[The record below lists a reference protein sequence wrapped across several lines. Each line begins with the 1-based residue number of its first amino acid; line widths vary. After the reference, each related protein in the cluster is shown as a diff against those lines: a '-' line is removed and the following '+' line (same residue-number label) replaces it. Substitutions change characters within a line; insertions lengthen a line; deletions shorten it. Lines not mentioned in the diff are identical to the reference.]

1 MIKKNHN
8 FFLKKREYKM
18 QKKLEKEEAAAT
30 SFTVRDD
37 TPSFLE

>member
-1 MIKKNHN
+1 MIKKKTIN
-8 FFLKKREYKM
+8 FFFKKRVQNAK
-18 QKKLEKEEAAAT
+18 EKEEAAAT